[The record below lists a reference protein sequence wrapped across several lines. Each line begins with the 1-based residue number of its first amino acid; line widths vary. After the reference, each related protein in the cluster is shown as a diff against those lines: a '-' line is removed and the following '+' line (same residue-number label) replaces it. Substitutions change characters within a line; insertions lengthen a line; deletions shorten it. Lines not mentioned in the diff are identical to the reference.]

1 MSLALS
7 LVHSR
12 GLAMDSSGDVSLAIR
27 RARRAGSKILDL
39 SHRGLSE
46 WPDGLFG
53 LRHLESLDVSG
64 NSLTFLDSGLKEL
77 QQLEELNVSDNRVDK
92 LPEWDIS
99 LLQSLRRLHLGGNP
113 LASGMSPAS
122 IRQLAQP
129 PEARG
134 KTPSEMI
141 STLLMEGSSG
151 GGGSSASLGRLISRG
166 GSSAAVDE
174 VEEFLED
181 FNSRGGTRG
190 GGWDDDDIRPAA
202 QSNMGPPSGNAADS
216 RPAWLRNDA
225 KTERLSS
232 TLPSRQLKAADSNEA
247 SELRNQLQEEQRRC
261 KRLEQQLQKL
271 SARLGEQDMRAGG
284 IGSVPHFD
292 FADVQL
298 GDVMA
303 QGGFSVV
310 HRGVWHSTPIALKK
324 LFDPKINE
332 ELLAEFDNEVQ
343 KLEQIRHPNILLL
356 LAVHRRPPSL
366 SMITE
371 LVEGGSFF
379 QYLHQPSKFNM
390 HSGPLEGA
398 SYGQS
403 LRIMELSGAALAYV
417 HARGIAHRDVKSQNV
432 LLSPTLD
439 VKLCDFG
446 LARMRS
452 ELMTGAMQYAGTPN
466 YMAPELFQNQKYTE
480 NVDVWAYGI
489 MLWEAMSVDIPF
501 ANLDP
506 PEIRSRVCAGRMLEM
521 SSTLPLQVQRLI
533 QACWTID
540 RASRPSMQEVMVHI
554 GKCPKGKLQDE
565 SDGDGDEDDAV
576 QPLRSFRPHTA
587 PPGCGEDSLTTFST
601 SRAVPSRMAPTRGF

>member
-1 MSLALS
+1 
-7 LVHSR
+7 
-12 GLAMDSSGDVSLAIR
+12 MDSSGDVSLAIR
-27 RARRAGSKILDL
+27 RARRAGAKSLDL

-77 QQLEELNVSDNRVDK
+77 QQLEELNVSDNRVAK
-92 LPEWDIS
+92 LPEWDVA

-122 IRQLAQP
+122 IRELAQP

-134 KTPSEMI
+134 RTPSETI
-141 STLLMEGSSG
+141 SALLREASSG
-151 GGGSSASLGRLISRG
+151 GGGSSASLGRLNSRG
-166 GSSAAVDE
+166 GSSAAIDE
-174 VEEFLED
+174 VEEFSGAAFGSEKI
-181 FNSRGGTRG
+181 NRVG
-190 GGWDDDDIRPAA
+190 GGWDDDDDLRPAA
-202 QSNMGPPSGNAADS
+202 QSVMGPSSGSAADS

-232 TLPSRQLKAADSNEA
+232 TLPSRQFKAADSNEV
-247 SELRNQLQEEQRRC
+247 SQLRELLQEEQRRC
-261 KRLEQQLQKL
+261 KRLEQQVQKL
-271 SARLGEQDMRAGG
+271 STRLGEQDMKAGG

-310 HRGVWHSTPIALKK
+310 HRGVWHSTPVAVKK

-379 QYLHQPSKFNM
+379 QFLHQPSKFNM
-390 HSGPLEGA
+390 HSGPLVGA

-403 LRIMELSGAALAYV
+403 WRIMELSGAAIAYV

-480 NVDVWAYGI
+480 NVDVWAFGV

-506 PEIRSRVCAGRMLEM
+506 PEIRSRVCGGRMLEM
-521 SSTLPLQVQRLI
+521 SSTVPSQVQRLI

-540 RASRPSMQEVMVHI
+540 RASRPSMQEVMVQI
-554 GKCPKGKLQDE
+554 GKCPKGKLQDN
-565 SDGDGDEDDAV
+565 SDGDGDEDGEPT
-576 QPLRSFRPHTA
+576 PLRSFRSHTA
-587 PPGCGEDSLTTFST
+587 PPGCGEDSLTTLST
-601 SRAVPSRMAPTRGF
+601 SMAVPRRIAPTRGF